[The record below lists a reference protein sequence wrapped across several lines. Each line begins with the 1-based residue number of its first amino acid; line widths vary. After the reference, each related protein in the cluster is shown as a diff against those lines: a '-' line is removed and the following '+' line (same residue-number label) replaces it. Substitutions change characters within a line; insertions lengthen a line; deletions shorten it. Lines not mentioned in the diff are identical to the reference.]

1 MTTLQN
7 YCLQVMGITQWQL
20 RSNTEESSEK
30 PYLLLLDEALTD
42 EKNQLL
48 ARLLQA
54 MQWQG
59 LSRIECVQ
67 ANDNIHEKISKAQKV
82 VIFGQ
87 NLAKQVA
94 QSNVIVSIPSVQE
107 MLENVDAKKRAWGI
121 LKVFM

>member
-1 MTTLQN
+1 MTPLQN

-20 RSNTEESSEK
+20 RNHTEESSEK
-30 PYLLLLDEALTD
+30 PYLLLLDETLTD

-59 LSRIECVQ
+59 KARIECVQ
-67 ANDNIHEKISKAQKV
+67 ANEHIQDKIANVQKIV
-82 VIFGQ
+82 VFGQ

-94 QSNVIVSIPSVQE
+94 QSDVIVSIPSVQE
-107 MLENVDAKKRAWGI
+107 MLANVDAKKRAWNI